1 MQLEQRQTLSQ
12 KLVLTQTMRQS
23 LDCLQLSAPELTEY
37 VQEVALSNPLL
48 DVQSPTYYE
57 TELPS
62 EAAPAERE
70 PLEVRETDSWRGV
83 TSSGMEDVQ
92 DFTAFLTREKT
103 FRDHLTE
110 QIGQMKLV
118 DDELLRLC
126 RFLIDCL
133 DERGYLDCPL
143 EELSREFDIPLF
155 SLEQAL
161 FAVQMLDPPGVGA
174 RNLSECLTLQLAQ
187 GRSLDPLAL
196 KIARDGL
203 EMLGKRNFSGLA
215 ALLGVSVG
223 EARAAAAKILALNPI
238 PSRSFAG
245 SEQIAYVAPDAEF
258 SVQQGQLV
266 IELNERILPRL
277 SVNAEYAAL
286 MNTSDDP
293 EVQRYVKE
301 KLSEAQALI
310 KGVHTRCDTLVQMLT
325 LIGREQHGFFC
336 GGEAL
341 LPVTMQQLSEKM
353 GVSTSTVSRAAQNKY
368 IQFQGRIIPVR
379 SFFTTAIRPDAA
391 VSSHAVKQRL
401 QSLIRAEDPAAP
413 SPSTARKWTFRPR
426 PSAKSAERGA
436 RSNILS
442 GGACS
447 MASVYDRTDIYDLF
461 DSPKKDAQT
470 LSHWQTVFDG
480 RPIRSA
486 LDVSIGTGS
495 LTLPLGQLGV
505 SLYGSDLSGSMLA
518 RCRKKADE
526 RGIAI
531 DLRQSDFRDLTSHF
545 DRSFDCVMS
554 TGNSLAYVTNNE
566 ITGVL
571 EQMDALVEPG
581 GCLYFDL
588 RNWDRIVGQKKR
600 FYCYNPAFLPNGD
613 RVNLMQVWDHLS
625 DGSIVFNLVYT
636 FERDNKIFQK
646 ERFEEHY
653 HPVPQK
659 LLLDKLTQLGYQ
671 DIQVKAFPVQFG
683 AFDIENS
690 EWYCVLAHKAK

>member
-23 LDCLQLSAPELTEY
+23 LDCLQLSAPELAEY

-110 QIGQMKLV
+110 QI
-118 DDELLRLC
+118 
-126 RFLIDCL
+126 
-133 DERGYLDCPL
+133 
-143 EELSREFDIPLF
+143 
-155 SLEQAL
+155 
-161 FAVQMLDPPGVGA
+161 
-174 RNLSECLTLQLAQ
+174 
-187 GRSLDPLAL
+187 
-196 KIARDGL
+196 
-203 EMLGKRNFSGLA
+203 
-215 ALLGVSVG
+215 
-223 EARAAAAKILALNPI
+223 
-238 PSRSFAG
+238 
-245 SEQIAYVAPDAEF
+245 AYVAPDAEF

-310 KGVHTRCDTLVQMLT
+310 KGVHTRCDTLIQMLT

-413 SPSTARKWTFRPR
+413 
-426 PSAKSAERGA
+426 
-436 RSNILS
+436 LS
-442 GGACS
+442 DEALRL
-447 MASVYDRTDIYDLF
+447 AL
-461 DSPKKDAQT
+461 
-470 LSHWQTVFDG
+470 
-480 RPIRSA
+480 SA
-486 LDVSIGTGS
+486 LGIEVSRRAVAKYRAEMGIPS
-495 LTLPLGQLGV
+495 SSQ
-505 SLYGSDLSGSMLA
+505 
-518 RCRKKADE
+518 RKK
-526 RGIAI
+526 R
-531 DLRQSDFRDLTSHF
+531 
-545 DRSFDCVMS
+545 
-554 TGNSLAYVTNNE
+554 
-566 ITGVL
+566 
-571 EQMDALVEPG
+571 
-581 GCLYFDL
+581 
-588 RNWDRIVGQKKR
+588 
-600 FYCYNPAFLPNGD
+600 
-613 RVNLMQVWDHLS
+613 
-625 DGSIVFNLVYT
+625 
-636 FERDNKIFQK
+636 
-646 ERFEEHY
+646 
-653 HPVPQK
+653 
-659 LLLDKLTQLGYQ
+659 
-671 DIQVKAFPVQFG
+671 
-683 AFDIENS
+683 
-690 EWYCVLAHKAK
+690 

>member
-196 KIARDGL
+196 KSARDGL

-258 SVQQGQLV
+258 SVQQGQ
-266 IELNERILPRL
+266 
-277 SVNAEYAAL
+277 
-286 MNTSDDP
+286 
-293 EVQRYVKE
+293 RYVKE

-325 LIGREQHGFFC
+325 LIAREQHGFFC

-413 SPSTARKWTFRPR
+413 
-426 PSAKSAERGA
+426 
-436 RSNILS
+436 LS
-442 GGACS
+442 DEAL
-447 MASVYDRTDIYDLF
+447 RL
-461 DSPKKDAQT
+461 T
-470 LSHWQTVFDG
+470 LS
-480 RPIRSA
+480 A
-486 LDVSIGTGS
+486 LGIEVSRRAVAKYRAEMGIPS
-495 LTLPLGQLGV
+495 SSQ
-505 SLYGSDLSGSMLA
+505 
-518 RCRKKADE
+518 RKK
-526 RGIAI
+526 R
-531 DLRQSDFRDLTSHF
+531 
-545 DRSFDCVMS
+545 
-554 TGNSLAYVTNNE
+554 
-566 ITGVL
+566 
-571 EQMDALVEPG
+571 
-581 GCLYFDL
+581 
-588 RNWDRIVGQKKR
+588 
-600 FYCYNPAFLPNGD
+600 
-613 RVNLMQVWDHLS
+613 
-625 DGSIVFNLVYT
+625 
-636 FERDNKIFQK
+636 
-646 ERFEEHY
+646 
-653 HPVPQK
+653 
-659 LLLDKLTQLGYQ
+659 
-671 DIQVKAFPVQFG
+671 
-683 AFDIENS
+683 
-690 EWYCVLAHKAK
+690 

>member
-161 FAVQMLDPPGVGA
+161 FAVQMLDPP
-174 RNLSECLTLQLAQ
+174 
-187 GRSLDPLAL
+187 AL

-215 ALLGVSVG
+215 VLLGVSVN
-223 EARAAAAKILALNPI
+223 EAKAAASKVLALNPI

-310 KGVHTRCDTLVQMLT
+310 KGVHTRCDTLIQMLT

-413 SPSTARKWTFRPR
+413 
-426 PSAKSAERGA
+426 
-436 RSNILS
+436 LS
-442 GGACS
+442 DEALRL
-447 MASVYDRTDIYDLF
+447 AL
-461 DSPKKDAQT
+461 
-470 LSHWQTVFDG
+470 
-480 RPIRSA
+480 SA
-486 LDVSIGTGS
+486 LGIEVSRRAVAKYRAEMGIPS
-495 LTLPLGQLGV
+495 SSQ
-505 SLYGSDLSGSMLA
+505 
-518 RCRKKADE
+518 RKK
-526 RGIAI
+526 R
-531 DLRQSDFRDLTSHF
+531 
-545 DRSFDCVMS
+545 
-554 TGNSLAYVTNNE
+554 
-566 ITGVL
+566 
-571 EQMDALVEPG
+571 
-581 GCLYFDL
+581 
-588 RNWDRIVGQKKR
+588 
-600 FYCYNPAFLPNGD
+600 
-613 RVNLMQVWDHLS
+613 
-625 DGSIVFNLVYT
+625 
-636 FERDNKIFQK
+636 
-646 ERFEEHY
+646 
-653 HPVPQK
+653 
-659 LLLDKLTQLGYQ
+659 
-671 DIQVKAFPVQFG
+671 
-683 AFDIENS
+683 
-690 EWYCVLAHKAK
+690 

>member
-1 MQLEQRQTLSQ
+1 MQLEQKQTLSQ

-23 LDCLQLSAPELTEY
+23 LDCLQLSAPELSEY

-70 PLEVRETDSWRGV
+70 PLEVREADSWRGV

-118 DDELLRLC
+118 DDELLRLS

-174 RNLSECLTLQLAQ
+174 RSLSECLTLQLAQ

-223 EARAAAAKILALNPI
+223 EARAAATKILALNPI

-325 LIGREQHGFFC
+325 LIGREQHGFS
-336 GGEAL
+336 A
-341 LPVTMQQLSEKM
+341 
-353 GVSTSTVSRAAQNKY
+353 R
-368 IQFQGRIIPVR
+368 
-379 SFFTTAIRPDAA
+379 
-391 VSSHAVKQRL
+391 VK
-401 QSLIRAEDPAAP
+401 
-413 SPSTARKWTFRPR
+413 
-426 PSAKSAERGA
+426 
-436 RSNILS
+436 
-442 GGACS
+442 
-447 MASVYDRTDIYDLF
+447 
-461 DSPKKDAQT
+461 
-470 LSHWQTVFDG
+470 
-480 RPIRSA
+480 
-486 LDVSIGTGS
+486 
-495 LTLPLGQLGV
+495 
-505 SLYGSDLSGSMLA
+505 
-518 RCRKKADE
+518 RC
-526 RGIAI
+526 
-531 DLRQSDFRDLTSHF
+531 
-545 DRSFDCVMS
+545 C
-554 TGNSLAYVTNNE
+554 
-566 ITGVL
+566 
-571 EQMDALVEPG
+571 P
-581 GCLYFDL
+581 
-588 RNWDRIVGQKKR
+588 
-600 FYCYNPAFLPNGD
+600 
-613 RVNLMQVWDHLS
+613 
-625 DGSIVFNLVYT
+625 
-636 FERDNKIFQK
+636 
-646 ERFEEHY
+646 
-653 HPVPQK
+653 
-659 LLLDKLTQLGYQ
+659 
-671 DIQVKAFPVQFG
+671 
-683 AFDIENS
+683 
-690 EWYCVLAHKAK
+690 

>member
-1 MQLEQRQTLSQ
+1 MQLEQKQTLSQ

-23 LDCLQLSAPELTEY
+23 LDCLQLSAPELSEY

-57 TELPS
+57 
-62 EAAPAERE
+62 
-70 PLEVRETDSWRGV
+70 
-83 TSSGMEDVQ
+83 
-92 DFTAFLTREKT
+92 
-103 FRDHLTE
+103 TE

-161 FAVQMLDPPGVGA
+161 FAVQMLDPPGIGA

-286 MNTSDDP
+286 MNTSDDA

-310 KGVHTRCDTLVQMLT
+310 KGIHTRCDTLIQMLT

-413 SPSTARKWTFRPR
+413 
-426 PSAKSAERGA
+426 
-436 RSNILS
+436 LS
-442 GGACS
+442 DEALRL
-447 MASVYDRTDIYDLF
+447 AL
-461 DSPKKDAQT
+461 
-470 LSHWQTVFDG
+470 
-480 RPIRSA
+480 SA
-486 LDVSIGTGS
+486 LGIEVSRRAVAKYRAEMGIPS
-495 LTLPLGQLGV
+495 SSQ
-505 SLYGSDLSGSMLA
+505 
-518 RCRKKADE
+518 RKK
-526 RGIAI
+526 R
-531 DLRQSDFRDLTSHF
+531 
-545 DRSFDCVMS
+545 
-554 TGNSLAYVTNNE
+554 
-566 ITGVL
+566 
-571 EQMDALVEPG
+571 
-581 GCLYFDL
+581 
-588 RNWDRIVGQKKR
+588 
-600 FYCYNPAFLPNGD
+600 
-613 RVNLMQVWDHLS
+613 
-625 DGSIVFNLVYT
+625 
-636 FERDNKIFQK
+636 
-646 ERFEEHY
+646 
-653 HPVPQK
+653 
-659 LLLDKLTQLGYQ
+659 
-671 DIQVKAFPVQFG
+671 
-683 AFDIENS
+683 
-690 EWYCVLAHKAK
+690 

>member
-23 LDCLQLSAPELTEY
+23 LDCLQLSAPELAEY

-57 TELPS
+57 TELPN

-70 PLEVRETDSWRGV
+70 PLEVREADSWRGV

-126 RFLIDCL
+126 RFLIGC
-133 DERGYLDCPL
+133 LDCPL

-215 ALLGVSVG
+215 VLLGVSVN
-223 EARAAAAKILALNPI
+223 EAKAAASKVLALNPI

-245 SEQIAYVAPDAEF
+245 SEQIAYVAPDADF

-325 LIGREQHGFFC
+325 LIGREQ
-336 GGEAL
+336 
-341 LPVTMQQLSEKM
+341 
-353 GVSTSTVSRAAQNKY
+353 
-368 IQFQGRIIPVR
+368 
-379 SFFTTAIRPDAA
+379 
-391 VSSHAVKQRL
+391 

-413 SPSTARKWTFRPR
+413 
-426 PSAKSAERGA
+426 
-436 RSNILS
+436 LS
-442 GGACS
+442 DEALRL
-447 MASVYDRTDIYDLF
+447 AL
-461 DSPKKDAQT
+461 
-470 LSHWQTVFDG
+470 
-480 RPIRSA
+480 SA
-486 LDVSIGTGS
+486 LGIEVSRRAVAKYRAEMDIPS
-495 LTLPLGQLGV
+495 SSQ
-505 SLYGSDLSGSMLA
+505 
-518 RCRKKADE
+518 RKK
-526 RGIAI
+526 R
-531 DLRQSDFRDLTSHF
+531 
-545 DRSFDCVMS
+545 
-554 TGNSLAYVTNNE
+554 
-566 ITGVL
+566 
-571 EQMDALVEPG
+571 
-581 GCLYFDL
+581 
-588 RNWDRIVGQKKR
+588 
-600 FYCYNPAFLPNGD
+600 
-613 RVNLMQVWDHLS
+613 
-625 DGSIVFNLVYT
+625 
-636 FERDNKIFQK
+636 
-646 ERFEEHY
+646 
-653 HPVPQK
+653 
-659 LLLDKLTQLGYQ
+659 
-671 DIQVKAFPVQFG
+671 
-683 AFDIENS
+683 
-690 EWYCVLAHKAK
+690 

>member
-161 FAVQMLDPPGVGA
+161 FAVQMLDPSGVGA

-187 GRSLDPLAL
+187 DRSLDPLAL

-215 ALLGVSVG
+215 VLLGVSVN
-223 EARAAAAKILALNPI
+223 EAKAAASKVLALNPI

-368 IQFQGRIIPVR
+368 LQFQGRIIPVR
-379 SFFTTAIRPDAA
+379 SFSPRRSAPTRQSRPTR
-391 VSSHAVKQRL
+391 SSSGCKASFAQRTRPRRSRTRRFVWRSRL
-401 QSLIRAEDPAAP
+401 SASRSAAAP
-413 SPSTARKWTFRPR
+413 SPSTARKWAFRPR
-426 PSAKSAERGA
+426 PSAKSAERRA

-442 GGACS
+442 GGTFT

-461 DSPKKDAQT
+461 DSPKRMHRPSPT
-470 LSHWQTVFDG
+470 G
-480 RPIRSA
+480 RPFSTAGPFARRS
-486 LDVSIGTGS
+486 
-495 LTLPLGQLGV
+495 
-505 SLYGSDLSGSMLA
+505 M
-518 RCRKKADE
+518 
-526 RGIAI
+526 
-531 DLRQSDFRDLTSHF
+531 
-545 DRSFDCVMS
+545 
-554 TGNSLAYVTNNE
+554 
-566 ITGVL
+566 
-571 EQMDALVEPG
+571 
-581 GCLYFDL
+581 
-588 RNWDRIVGQKKR
+588 
-600 FYCYNPAFLPNGD
+600 
-613 RVNLMQVWDHLS
+613 
-625 DGSIVFNLVYT
+625 
-636 FERDNKIFQK
+636 
-646 ERFEEHY
+646 
-653 HPVPQK
+653 
-659 LLLDKLTQLGYQ
+659 
-671 DIQVKAFPVQFG
+671 
-683 AFDIENS
+683 
-690 EWYCVLAHKAK
+690 